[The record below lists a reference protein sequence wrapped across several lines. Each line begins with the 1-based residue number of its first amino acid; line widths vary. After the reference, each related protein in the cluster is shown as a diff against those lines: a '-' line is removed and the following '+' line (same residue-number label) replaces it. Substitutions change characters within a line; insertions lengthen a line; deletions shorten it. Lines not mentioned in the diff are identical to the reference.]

1 MTANSTSR
9 GVDLPLVSLVRAEG
23 GHWRTTS
30 HGKLRLIVDAGAA
43 PVRPAPGVRST
54 LLDNG
59 YLELVSD
66 TTGRRYF
73 CHPIG
78 AAMWISL
85 RDHDGRLDRAAHH
98 LAEAWEADEKAVRAD
113 MGLWV
118 DELCDAGLLRLEP

>member
-1 MTANSTSR
+1 MTAHSTSS
-9 GVDLPLVSLVRAEG
+9 GVELPLVALVKAG
-23 GHWRTTS
+23 NGHWRTTS
-30 HGKLRLIVDAGAA
+30 SGTLRLVIDAGAA
-43 PVRPAPGVRST
+43 PVRPAPGVRDT

-66 TTGRRYF
+66 QTGRRYF

-85 RDHDGRLDRAAHH
+85 RDHDGRLDLAARH

-113 MGLWV
+113 LGLWV

>member
-1 MTANSTSR
+1 MTAHSTFS
-9 GVDLPLVSLVRAEG
+9 GVELPLLSLVKADR

-30 HGKLRLIVDAGAA
+30 SGTLRLIINAGAA
-43 PVRPAPGVRST
+43 PVRPAPGVRDT

-66 TTGRRYF
+66 ETGRRYF

-85 RDHDGRLDRAAHH
+85 RDHDGQMDRAAQH

-118 DELCDAGLLRLEP
+118 DELCGAGLLRLEA

>member
-1 MTANSTSR
+1 MTAHSTSR
-9 GVDLPLVSLVRAEG
+9 GVELPLVSLVEAG
-23 GHWRTTS
+23 HGHWRTTS
-30 HGKLRLIVDAGAA
+30 AGMLRLVIDAGAA
-43 PVRPAPGVRST
+43 PVRPAPGVRDT

-66 TTGRRYF
+66 ETGRRYF

-85 RDHDGRLDRAAHH
+85 RDHDGRLDLAAHH

-118 DELCDAGLLRLEP
+118 EELCHAGLLRLEA